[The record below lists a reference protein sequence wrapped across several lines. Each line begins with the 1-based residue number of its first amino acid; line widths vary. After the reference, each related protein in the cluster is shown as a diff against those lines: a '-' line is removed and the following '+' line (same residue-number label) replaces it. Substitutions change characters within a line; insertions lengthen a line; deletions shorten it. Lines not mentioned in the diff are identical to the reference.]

1 MPAPAVTI
9 RVKAGHRL
17 MERIQEASR
26 RLDVSPGN
34 FIEFAIENELSRQES
49 ELAHENQTLSAL
61 QQRLLNEGQLV
72 TIHKDEMVEEHEEV
86 CALCLR
92 PVTGES
98 GVEGPLLC
106 DSCHALAKGA
116 GAAP

>member
-17 MERIQEASR
+17 MERIQEACR

-34 FIEFAIENELSRQES
+34 FIEFAIENELSRQETAS
-49 ELAHENQTLSAL
+49 AQENQTLSEL

-72 TIHKDEMVEEHEEV
+72 TIHKDEMDDQHEDV

-92 PVTGES
+92 EIPATS
-98 GVEGPLLC
+98 HVEGPLLC